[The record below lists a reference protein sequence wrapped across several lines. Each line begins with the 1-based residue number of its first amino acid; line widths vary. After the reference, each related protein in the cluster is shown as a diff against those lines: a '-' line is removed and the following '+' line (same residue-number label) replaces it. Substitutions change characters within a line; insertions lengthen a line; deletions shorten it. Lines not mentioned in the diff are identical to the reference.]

1 MKSVISA
8 DSRHH
13 NRFRRYALRS
23 VPPPVRR
30 VWDLDKIGVG
40 IARTRAMLA
49 DPIDDAPSV
58 IPQGRRPRDRPQT
71 ATEKHGQHRPVP
83 EPLLGHAVR
92 RVGNRLPERQPVLE
106 ANAPRLFRASRDLCE
121 PPGFRCQQPDVS
133 RLDRHLAHRR
143 DPRYGHGAEPTGL
156 QSAQP
161 CVAVALV
168 KPDSGSSPNHSMEF
182 AERQVVHPAG
192 IRGRSA
198 VQH

>member
-23 VPPPVRR
+23 MPQPVRR
-30 VWDLDKIGVG
+30 VWDLDRIGIG
-40 IARTRAMLA
+40 ITRTPAMLA

-58 IPQGRRPRDRPQT
+58 IPRLNV
-71 ATEKHGQHRPVP
+71 GQRK
-83 EPLLGHAVR
+83 
-92 RVGNRLPERQPVLE
+92 GNRE
-106 ANAPRLFRASRDLCE
+106 AWPASPGPGAPFWSCCPARWEPPAGATAGSRREHPSFFRASRDQCE

-143 DPRYGHGAEPTGL
+143 DPRYGHGAELTGL

-161 CVAVALV
+161 CVYGGLGEARQRL
-168 KPDSGSSPNHSMEF
+168 KPEPLDGVRRAPGCPPVM
-182 AERQVVHPAG
+182 
-192 IRGRSA
+192 
-198 VQH
+198 